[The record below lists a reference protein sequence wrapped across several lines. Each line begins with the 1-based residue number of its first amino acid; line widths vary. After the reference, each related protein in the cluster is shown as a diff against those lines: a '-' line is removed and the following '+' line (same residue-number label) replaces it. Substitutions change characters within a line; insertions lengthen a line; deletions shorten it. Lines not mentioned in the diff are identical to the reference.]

1 MRRNC
6 PRRCRLLI
14 WRHFRRPRPR
24 SFHIPILQ
32 CRRRLPSF
40 RSFRSRV
47 EVVVCHQFLQP
58 VVAVAAVA
66 AEEAEAVVAV
76 AVVAVAVVA
85 VAVVAVAVEAVVAV
99 AVVAVAAVVVAAVAV
114 EHRP

>member
-14 WRHFRRPRPR
+14 WRHCRRPRPR

-32 CRRRLPSF
+32 CRRRLPSL

-58 VVAVAAVA
+58 VAAVA
-66 AEEAEAVVAV
+66 AEEEAVAVVVAAVVAV
-76 AVVAVAVVA
+76 AVAVVVAAVA
-85 VAVVAVAVEAVVAV
+85 E
-99 AVVAVAAVVVAAVAV
+99 VVAVAAVVVAAVV

>member
-66 AEEAEAVVAV
+66 AVEEA
-76 AVVAVAVVA
+76 
-85 VAVVAVAVEAVVAV
+85 AVVAVAVEAVEEVEE
-99 AVVAVAAVVVAAVAV
+99 VVAVAAVVVAAVAAVAV

>member
-14 WRHFRRPRPR
+14 WRHCRRPRPR

-32 CRRRLPSF
+32 CRRRLPSL

-58 VVAVAAVA
+58 VAAVA
-66 AEEAEAVVAV
+66 AEEEAVAV
-76 AVVAVAVVA
+76 AVVAV
-85 VAVVAVAVEAVVAV
+85 AVVAV